1 MKNFILIA
9 LTCLV
14 ISSCSK
20 EPNSPGTKDVTY
32 GYRYEVTGGNYSV
45 IYKNNN
51 NYIEELPSVDS
62 LWVYS
67 WTQELTVT
75 NNAEEI
81 PVDLQPNPLR
91 WLYISATNNN
101 QTGDVTVKIYRNN
114 VVVAT
119 KTGYGGYAIA
129 TISGEY

>member
-1 MKNFILIA
+1 MKKIILIA

-20 EPNSPGTKDVTY
+20 EVLTKNVTY
-32 GYRYEVTGGNYSV
+32 EYRYEVTGGNYSV

-51 NYIEELPSVDS
+51 NYIEQLPSVDS

-75 NNAEEI
+75 DNAESI
-81 PVDLQPNPLR
+81 PVDLEPNPLR

-101 QTGDVTVKIYRNN
+101 QTGNITVKIYRNN

-119 KTGYGGYAIA
+119 NTGYGGYTIA

>member
-9 LTCLV
+9 LTCLL

-20 EPNSPGTKDVTY
+20 ETGTKEVTY
-32 GYRYEVTGGNYSV
+32 EYKYEVTGGNYSLV
-45 IYKNNN
+45 YKNNN

-62 LWVYS
+62 VWVYS
-67 WTQELTVT
+67 WNQQLTVT
-75 NNAEEI
+75 KTEEI
-81 PVDLQPNPLR
+81 PVDLPPNPLR

-101 QTGDVTVKIYRNN
+101 PTGDIIIKIYRNN

-119 KTGYGGYAIA
+119 TTGYGGYSIA

>member
-20 EPNSPGTKDVTY
+20 EPMDSGTKEVTY
-32 GYRYEVTGGNYSV
+32 EYKYEVTGGNYSV
-45 IYKNNN
+45 VYKDND
-51 NYIEELPSVDS
+51 NYIEQLPSADS
-62 LWVYS
+62 VWVYS
-67 WTQELTVT
+67 WTQQLTVT
-75 NNAEEI
+75 KTEEI

-101 QTGDVTVKIYRNN
+101 PTGDITVKIYRNN
-114 VVVAT
+114 IVVAT
-119 KTGYGGYAIA
+119 KTGYGGYSIA

>member
-20 EPNSPGTKDVTY
+20 EPMDSGTKEVTY
-32 GYRYEVTGGNYSV
+32 EYKYEVTGGNYSV
-45 IYKNNN
+45 VYKNNN
-51 NYIEELPSVDS
+51 NYIEQLSSVDS
-62 LWVYS
+62 VWTYS

-75 NNAEEI
+75 NNTEEV

-91 WLYISATNNN
+91 WLYVSATNNN
-101 QTGDVTVKIYRNN
+101 QTGNVTVKIYRNN

-119 KTGYGGYAIA
+119 TTGYGGYSIA

>member
-20 EPNSPGTKDVTY
+20 ETGTKEVTY
-32 GYRYEVTGGNYSV
+32 EYKYEVTGGNYSLV
-45 IYKNNN
+45 YKNNN

-62 LWVYS
+62 VWVYS
-67 WTQELTVT
+67 WNQQLTVT
-75 NNAEEI
+75 KTEEI
-81 PVDLQPNPLR
+81 PVDLPPNPLR

-101 QTGDVTVKIYRNN
+101 PTGDITIKIYRNN

-119 KTGYGGYAIA
+119 TTGYGGYSIA